1 MLVPSRRHG
10 CALCVSWHLHAI
22 LSDGTPLALLPP
34 GAPASGAASEPVMI
48 SKLTY
53 AIIVILAMLAVV
65 FIAGNVD
72 MSLGTLDLDA
82 P

>member
-1 MLVPSRRHG
+1 
-10 CALCVSWHLHAI
+10 
-22 LSDGTPLALLPP
+22 
-34 GAPASGAASEPVMI
+34 MI